1 MSEFAGTLPWMSPEI
16 MKGEPVNKACDVW
29 SYGVVLW
36 ELFTGEKPFSDLGW
50 NQIYIKVATENQH
63 LPIPNECP
71 EILEKLMLQC
81 WQIEAKERPT
91 FKQILTILDQKDL
104 NNNEIFKTSQIKK
117 KFYSVFG
124 NRFLFKCRSVKSYMA
139 IFN

>member
-1 MSEFAGTLPWMSPEI
+1 MIKLEKENESYTCKICDFGLSRSFIKTTQMSEFAGTLPWMSPEI

-71 EILEKLMLQC
+71 EI
-81 WQIEAKERPT
+81 
-91 FKQILTILDQKDL
+91 
-104 NNNEIFKTSQIKK
+104 
-117 KFYSVFG
+117 
-124 NRFLFKCRSVKSYMA
+124 
-139 IFN
+139 